1 MINAWGSYKR
11 KEREAENILCEPG
24 WESNPSIQ
32 SWDACCLLARTAARH
47 CMEGMG
53 EGKLDFPL
61 FKTATRQKGPFAVS
75 ELILSPIALSTL
87 TPLR

>member
-1 MINAWGSYKR
+1 MRIIQEKR
-11 KEREAENILCEPG
+11 TRGREHLI
-24 WESNPSIQ
+24 WESSPSIQ
-32 SWDACCLLARTAARH
+32 SWDVSCLLARTAARH